1 MVSVYSDADY
11 LAIYKQRRRARIF
24 YGSLLTAYL
33 VFCISLWIYYMSLP
47 YKDPNQGWPKMSVY
61 VVSAIFM
68 VFSCIFL
75 GIKYSRIRRYYRMI
89 SYVSTGLKNEET
101 NHFYCFEEKSLQK
114 DNIDVVA
121 AVFETW
127 NKKKKEWMER
137 EVYCDPEK
145 PMPPFEEG
153 DHVRYITQSNFIIQY
168 EILQKRALEFEE
180 VDDDEEILRISE

>member
-11 LAIYKQRRRARIF
+11 LAIYRQRKRARIV
-24 YGSLLTAYL
+24 YGCVLAVYLL
-33 VFCISLWIYYMSLP
+33 FCVSLWIYYMSLP
-47 YKDPNQGWPKMSVY
+47 YKDPNQGWPKACVF
-61 VVSAIFM
+61 VATPIFM
-68 VFSCIFL
+68 IFSFLFL
-75 GIKYSRIRRYYRMI
+75 GIKYSRIRRYYKML
-89 SYVSTGLKNEET
+89 SYVSIGLKSEET
-101 NHFYCFEEKSLQK
+101 NYFYCFEEKSLQK

-137 EVYCDPEK
+137 ETYCDPEK

-153 DHVRYITQSNFIIQY
+153 DYVRYVTQSNFIIQY

-180 VDDDEEILRISE
+180 IDDGEEIERISE